1 MSLKDKE
8 KWDAKYGVPEY
19 ITGKEPCK
27 WLKENEDCLNGKG
40 LALDIASG
48 EGRNAIFAAEKGY
61 QTLAIDVSEVGLDK
75 ANVLAK
81 DKSITIETVVTDL
94 DHWQFSQ
101 NTFDLV
107 LCFNFLDRKIFP
119 EIKKSLKPGGL
130 IFFETFTIDYL
141 KYSNFKREWVLDHNE
156 LLNVFNEFRILRYRE
171 IDHDNRAFASLVALK
186 NDAS

>member
-1 MSLKDKE
+1 MSLNDKE
-8 KWDAKYGVPEY
+8 KWDVKYRTSAY
-19 ITGKEPCK
+19 TNSREPCE
-27 WLKENEDCLNGKG
+27 WLNDNADCLTGKG

-48 EGRNAIFAAEKGY
+48 EGRNAVFAAEKGY
-61 QTLAIDVSEVGLDK
+61 QTLAIDVSTIGLDK
-75 ANVLAK
+75 ARALAK
-81 DKSITIETVVTDL
+81 EKDVTIETRAADL
-94 DHWQFSQ
+94 DNWQFEQ

-156 LLNVFNEFRILRYRE
+156 LLNVFSEFRILRYRE
-171 IDHDNRAFASLVALK
+171 IDHDQRAFASLVALK